1 MSATIKNTRKYG
13 KIITNTKKK
22 TETKVVPQRQGR
34 TIPPRHFNVRS
45 TAKSQRVRHKNERAT
60 YFTVV
65 SEILICQICKNTA
78 IPYFLRY
85 LTLLSSVAVGRT
97 RLVFRDRTPRKK
109 SMHFMNGCRG
119 ETDLDYSLSLRVI
132 CS

>member
-22 TETKVVPQRQGR
+22 KNRNESCPTA